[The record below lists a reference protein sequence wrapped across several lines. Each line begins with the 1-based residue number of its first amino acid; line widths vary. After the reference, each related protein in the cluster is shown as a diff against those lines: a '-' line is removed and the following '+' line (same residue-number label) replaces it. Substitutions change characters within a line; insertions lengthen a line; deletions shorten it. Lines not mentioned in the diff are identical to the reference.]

1 LLGNGNF
8 KIKNGNRSIIL
19 EAIVDQPLWIWHVF
33 FGLPNGNNDINALDW
48 LPLVTNLFRG
58 LVVDMEFVSNGKT
71 YPNYYL
77 FVNDLPS
84 MENICSN
91 NS

>member
-1 LLGNGNF
+1 
-8 KIKNGNRSIIL
+8 
-19 EAIVDQPLWIWHVF
+19 
-33 FGLPNGNNDINALDW
+33 
-48 LPLVTNLFRG
+48 LPLVTNLFQG
-58 LVVDMEFVSNGKT
+58 LVVDMEFDVNGTT
-71 YPNYYL
+71 YPNYYR

>member
-1 LLGNGNF
+1 MAISRL
-8 KIKNGNRSIIL
+8 KNGNRLIIL
-19 EAIVDQPLWIWHVF
+19 ETIVDQSLWIWHVF
-33 FGLPNGNNDINALDW
+33 FGLPNGNNDINVLDW
-48 LPLVTNLFRG
+48 LPLVTNLFQG
-58 LVVDMEFVSNGKT
+58 LVVDMEFVGNGKT
-71 YPNYYL
+71 YPNYYI